1 MKALGMMLLFGVAA
15 CTTPGTA
22 QEAASGTAMPATSA
36 PFAGDWAS
44 CEGASTPEE
53 CARYALVQRG
63 GRICG
68 TWSYVA
74 SGQAYQG
81 RVIAQAISATQA
93 RRTHVCGRPGSETG
107 MDCEDGWESID
118 RPLLLCDG
126 GLADLVGKDG
136 TCLADYQ
143 PAAARGG
150 DKAALLAQP
159 WVQRCLSTDR

>member
-1 MKALGMMLLFGVAA
+1 
-15 CTTPGTA
+15 
-22 QEAASGTAMPATSA
+22 
-36 PFAGDWAS
+36 
-44 CEGASTPEE
+44 
-53 CARYALVQRG
+53 
-63 GRICG
+63 
-68 TWSYVA
+68 
-74 SGQAYQG
+74 
-81 RVIAQAISATQA
+81 
-93 RRTHVCGRPGSETG
+93 